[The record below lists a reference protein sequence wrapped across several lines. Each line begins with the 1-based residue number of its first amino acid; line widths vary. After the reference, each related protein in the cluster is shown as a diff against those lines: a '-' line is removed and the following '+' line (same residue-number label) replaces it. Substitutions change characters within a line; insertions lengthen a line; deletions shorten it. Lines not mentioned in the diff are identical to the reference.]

1 MPYGKGTY
9 GSKKGRPP
17 KKDDKRKG
25 QKTNKYYTFWGI
37 MTIAV
42 VLGQIYVGLGYR
54 LMTSSIFELIE
65 KMETVYPEPMA
76 ARLSNQ

>member
-1 MPYGKGTY
+1 MA
-9 GSKKGRPP
+9 KGRV
-17 KKDDKRKG
+17 

-54 LMTSSIFELIE
+54 LMTTSIFELID

>member
-1 MPYGKGTY
+1 MTKGKV
-9 GSKKGRPP
+9 K
-17 KKDDKRKG
+17 
-25 QKTNKYYTFWGI
+25 KTNKYYTFWGI

-54 LMTSSIFELIE
+54 LMTTSIFELID

-76 ARLSNQ
+76 ARLSKQ

>member
-1 MPYGKGTY
+1 MP
-9 GSKKGRPP
+9 KGRV
-17 KKDDKRKG
+17 R
-25 QKTNKYYTFWGI
+25 KTNKYYTFWGI

-42 VLGQIYVGLGYR
+42 VIGQIYVGLGYR
-54 LMTSSIFELIE
+54 LMTGSIFELIE

>member
-1 MPYGKGTY
+1 MAKGKVRT
-9 GSKKGRPP
+9 
-17 KKDDKRKG
+17 
-25 QKTNKYYTFWGI
+25 TNKYYTFWGI

-42 VLGQIYVGLGYR
+42 VIGQIYVGLGYR
-54 LMTSSIFELIE
+54 LMTGSIFELIE

>member
-1 MPYGKGTY
+1 MAKGKVN
-9 GSKKGRPP
+9 
-17 KKDDKRKG
+17 
-25 QKTNKYYTFWGI
+25 KTNKYYTFWGI

>member
-1 MPYGKGTY
+1 MTKGKV
-9 GSKKGRPP
+9 K
-17 KKDDKRKG
+17 
-25 QKTNKYYTFWGI
+25 KTNKYYTFWGV

-54 LMTSSIFELIE
+54 LMTTSIFELID

>member
-1 MPYGKGTY
+1 MAKGKVN
-9 GSKKGRPP
+9 
-17 KKDDKRKG
+17 
-25 QKTNKYYTFWGI
+25 KTNKYYTFWGI

-54 LMTSSIFELIE
+54 LMTSSIFELID

>member
-1 MPYGKGTY
+1 
-9 GSKKGRPP
+9 
-17 KKDDKRKG
+17 
-25 QKTNKYYTFWGI
+25 

-65 KMETVYPEPMA
+65 KMETVYTEPMA

>member
-1 MPYGKGTY
+1 MSKGKV
-9 GSKKGRPP
+9 R
-17 KKDDKRKG
+17 
-25 QKTNKYYTFWGI
+25 KTNKYYIFWGI

-42 VLGQIYVGLGYR
+42 VIGQIYVGLGYR
-54 LMTSSIFELIE
+54 LMTSSIFELID